1 MIQIGRNSFWI
12 FAIGIIFLL
21 SGCANFVDVRVSRF
35 HELPMPAHKLSV
47 PMIKQEF
54 IVRVPS
60 EYVGK
65 RFSLLM
71 SADQSEDLERKQY
84 GYVIARE
91 LTLVGFEES
100 KNADYLVDFKYASSS
115 QIGQRVEPSM
125 IPTTRVFCT
134 GGSAV
139 APPRCAPFSTFQTMY
154 QTVNYSFVKNSLDLW
169 VVDAKTKNRV
179 WQGSAQSSSD
189 QIADL
194 HQWMPYLVRALM
206 VDFPGD
212 TGKSSSVRFE
222 IPSTK
227 PLEK

>member
-35 HELPMPAHKLSV
+35 HELPTPAHKLSV

-65 RFSLLM
+65 RFSLLT
-71 SADQSEDLERKQY
+71 SAGQSEDLERKQY

-91 LTLVGFEES
+91 LTLVGSEES

-154 QTVNYSFVKNSLDLW
+154 QTVNYSFVKNILDLW

-194 HQWMPYLVRALM
+194 YQWMPYLVRALM

>member
-21 SGCANFVDVRVSRF
+21 SGCANFIDVRVSRF
-35 HELPMPAHKLSV
+35 HELPTPAHKLSV

-65 RFSLLM
+65 RFSLLT
-71 SADQSEDLERKQY
+71 SAGQSEDLERKQY

-134 GGSAV
+134 GGSAG

-154 QTVNYSFVKNSLDLW
+154 QTVNYPFVKNSLDLW

>member
-21 SGCANFVDVRVSRF
+21 SGCANFIDVRVSRF

-91 LTLVGFEES
+91 LTLVGFE
-100 KNADYLVDFKYASSS
+100 
-115 QIGQRVEPSM
+115 
-125 IPTTRVFCT
+125 
-134 GGSAV
+134 
-139 APPRCAPFSTFQTMY
+139 
-154 QTVNYSFVKNSLDLW
+154 
-169 VVDAKTKNRV
+169 
-179 WQGSAQSSSD
+179 
-189 QIADL
+189 
-194 HQWMPYLVRALM
+194 
-206 VDFPGD
+206 
-212 TGKSSSVRFE
+212 
-222 IPSTK
+222 
-227 PLEK
+227 